1 MNTQNN
7 IVIYSIEKSMF
18 SVVNEFIFDSLR
30 YLRYDCDINPK
41 DIRISM
47 PKRFI
52 EAMEYYNRELYNGHG
67 STPFPA
73 KYHDVTVLENYKNEI
88 AVFCVYYENHENELI
103 KILSLQQ

>member
-1 MNTQNN
+1 MKTK
-7 IVIYSIEKSMF
+7 IVYSIEKSIF
-18 SVVNEFIFDSLR
+18 PVVNEFILDSLAD
-30 YLRYDCDINPK
+30 LRYNFDINPK

-67 STPFPA
+67 ATPFPA

-88 AVFCVYYENHENELI
+88 AVFCVYYENELI
-103 KILSLQQ
+103 KILNLQQ